1 MKGAEYEYERLA
13 NSVFVLRIV
22 LCMRTVT
29 CNALTPGRHFTYIP
43 LRNFFLFVSNCS
55 QDMQSMSVLTVV
67 WYGSHLGTCQG
78 DRSFMGAVCYL
89 PTIANY

>member
-43 LRNFFLFVSNCS
+43 LRNFFYSSATAAKICSRCQCKQWCDMAVTWEHVKVLEFHGCNMLFSNN
-55 QDMQSMSVLTVV
+55 
-67 WYGSHLGTCQG
+67 
-78 DRSFMGAVCYL
+78 R
-89 PTIANY
+89 

>member
-67 WYGSHLGTCQG
+67 WY
-78 DRSFMGAVCYL
+78 AVTWEHVKVLEFHGCNML
-89 PTIANY
+89 FSNNR